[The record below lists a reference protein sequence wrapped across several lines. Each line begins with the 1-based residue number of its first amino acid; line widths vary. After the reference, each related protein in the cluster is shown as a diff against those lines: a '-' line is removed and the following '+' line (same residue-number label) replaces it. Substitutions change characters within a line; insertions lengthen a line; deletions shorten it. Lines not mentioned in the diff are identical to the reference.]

1 MDKELFSWEKS
12 SFNYILKG
20 ISMNNIKSP
29 NAMLRNLK
37 SLFFFQF
44 LTTKQN
50 IQYLSF
56 PSRD

>member
-37 SLFFFQF
+37 SIFFFF
-44 LTTKQN
+44 N
-50 IQYLSF
+50 F
-56 PSRD
+56 